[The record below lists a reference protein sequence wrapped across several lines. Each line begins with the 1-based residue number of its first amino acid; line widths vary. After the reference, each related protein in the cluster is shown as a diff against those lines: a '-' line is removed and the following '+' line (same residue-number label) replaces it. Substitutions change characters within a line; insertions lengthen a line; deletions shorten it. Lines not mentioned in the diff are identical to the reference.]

1 MAPMFPPSFECALQN
16 LTTDDIHRKRDT
28 TRAIKNQERRKSYK
42 FCPSTSITMGQEDDF
57 AELAEHGVPFWAM
70 QNEDSLKIFKLS
82 VALNK
87 KVHERVAKM
96 KQVSGLA
103 LSVFPSL

>member
-1 MAPMFPPSFECALQN
+1 MASEEM
-16 LTTDDIHRKRDT
+16 
-28 TRAIKNQERRKSYK
+28 
-42 FCPSTSITMGQEDDF
+42 

-70 QNEDSLKIFKLS
+70 QSEDTLKIYRLS

-96 KQVSGLA
+96 KQVSRA
-103 LSVFPSL
+103 ASPVH